1 MLTLAMCD
9 AMNRDVGAIVFG
21 AASPAAPLSTAG
33 VGPSAY
39 TETSAAEVAAALA
52 GARTVVIV
60 PGYGLAVARAQYA
73 VAQIAADLEARG
85 VQVSAREKL
94 QGKAPGISPRGK
106 SRGKR
111 QGEAPEES
119 ASKCARGKR

>member
-94 QGKAPGISPRGK
+94 KGKAPGKSLRGK